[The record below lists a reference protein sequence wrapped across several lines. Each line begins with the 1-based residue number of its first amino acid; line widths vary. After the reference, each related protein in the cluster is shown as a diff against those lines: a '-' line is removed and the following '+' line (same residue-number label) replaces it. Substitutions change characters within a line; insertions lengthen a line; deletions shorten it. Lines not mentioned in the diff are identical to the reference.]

1 MEKENVNKRGNE
13 IGKTIIIDS
22 DKKVLELISELP
34 TTSEGKS
41 HVVKIINGA
50 KLHFKKEKGEEKTEA
65 ILPSRLHLIIENGAL
80 EIGSGMTLTIG
91 EGSEITVS
99 STGWIEGDGT
109 LNGNFTHINAPMK
122 QVFYNGLDVGGNWSN
137 GRIYPQWF
145 GAVAYD
151 CEAPSNPEYSSDAIM
166 KSAKMAGTG
175 EVFISRGFYILD
187 KPIDLDCGVTISG
200 EPGLYR
206 NDKFGTILIAE
217 LNYSQIDWKIT
228 MKKPEDDSSE
238 EVKKEPEY
246 DKNGDCVSAE
256 QPLSN
261 YLFRINID
269 PNKVGLK
276 MKLKME
282 YPPMCATIRNLRIK
296 NKTYPKKFFV
306 FDKLLSCV
314 LAGDS
319 TAFDNVIFDDF
330 GQAVRYVDQYLD
342 NKRVTNCT
350 FYCNPPEYTGTLKLY
365 AFDMGFLGDGVLF
378 EHNAIHDGI
387 YNKGLRL
394 SNSGGASVNAN
405 IINADVLIHNCRGVD
420 FSENHIEERHTIRIN
435 SSQASLR
442 NNFIW
447 IGNSPSVMVH
457 ADDYQNK
464 SIVTMSG
471 NVFRFIDTV
480 FYTRIEK
487 DKNNKDVIVVEDD
500 MPSNEAFECAAEVAV
515 DEFSALDISN
525 CFRYWGGRGFGGTQV
540 SGIHISKM
548 EGVDAFMPFDEFNN
562 FSYSLSQRST
572 ISGGF
577 EIDGR
582 FSVDSVPASQ
592 ISPIAMLNEN
602 VLWRGE
608 NGEYS
613 YTAQVLFDAPREI
626 GLDAVDISFWEAS
639 GSKGNVNVE
648 VNQKGVLINLGKS
661 SGRYLLRLV
670 RMRSDDLTF
679 KYVDIPIC
687 DTTYLYDNGLSV
699 NGFKWTDCDDWNA
712 VVVNSTLECFEY
724 NSGKVRVFASGRL
737 WPIGDGWKKGDVVYL
752 PDINTVKAYK

>member
-13 IGKTIIIDS
+13 IGKTIIIDY

-34 TTSEGKS
+34 TASEGKS

-65 ILPSRLHLIIENGAL
+65 ILPSRIHLIIENGAL

-200 EPGLYR
+200 EPGLYK
-206 NDKFGTILIAE
+206 NDKFGTILIAK
-217 LNYSQIDWKIT
+217 LNYSQIGWEIT
-228 MKKPEDDSSE
+228 EDKSSGGI
-238 EVKKEPEY
+238 KNEPKY

>member
-34 TTSEGKS
+34 TTSEEKS

-447 IGNSPSVMVH
+447 IGNSPSVMVY

-487 DKNNKDVIVVEDD
+487 DENNKDVIVVEDD

>member
-13 IGKTIIIDS
+13 IGKTIIINS

-420 FSENHIEERHTIRIN
+420 FSENHIEERHTIRVN

-447 IGNSPSVMVH
+447 IGNSPSVMVY

-602 VLWRGE
+602 VLWRGG

>member
-200 EPGLYR
+200 EPGLYK
-206 NDKFGTILIAE
+206 NDKFGTILIAK
-217 LNYSQIDWKIT
+217 LNYYTIYW
-228 MKKPEDDSSE
+228 EA
-238 EVKKEPEY
+238 KEH
-246 DKNGDCVSAE
+246 DKNG
-256 QPLSN
+256 PILSKELTYGN
-261 YLFRINID
+261 YLFHINICWKNETNTGYKYNW
-269 PNKVGLK
+269 NKPTWK
-276 MKLKME
+276 MG
-282 YPPMCATIRNLRIK
+282 YPPMCTSIRNLRIK
-296 NKTYPKKFFV
+296 NKTYPDRDNDTKV
-306 FDKLLSCV
+306 YIDPFDKLLSCV
-314 LAGDS
+314 LTGDS

-350 FYCNPPEYTGTLKLY
+350 FYCNPPGYTGTMKFY
-365 AFDMGFLGDGVLF
+365 AFDLGFLGDGVLF
-378 EHNAIHDGI
+378 EHNAIHEGI

-394 SNSGGASVNAN
+394 SHNGGASVNAN

-420 FSENHIEERHTIRIN
+420 FSENHIEERHTIRVN

-447 IGNSPSVMVH
+447 IGNSPSVMVY

-471 NVFRFIDTV
+471 NVFRFIDTI
-480 FYTRIEK
+480 FYTKIEEG
-487 DKNNKDVIVVEDD
+487 VISIRDD

-602 VLWRGE
+602 VLWRGG

-639 GSKGNVNVE
+639 GSKVNVE

-687 DTTYLYDNGLSV
+687 GTTYLYDNGLSV

-712 VVVNSTLECFEY
+712 VVVNPTIEGFEY

>member
-175 EVFISRGFYILD
+175 EVFISRGFYIID

-200 EPGLYR
+200 EPGLYK
-206 NDKFGTILIAE
+206 NDKFGTILIAK
-217 LNYSQIDWKIT
+217 LNYSQIDWEIT
-228 MKKPEDDSSE
+228 EDKSSGGI
-238 EVKKEPEY
+238 KNEPKY

-394 SNSGGASVNAN
+394 SNSGGACVNAN

-420 FSENHIEERHTIRIN
+420 FSENHIEERHTIRVN

-447 IGNSPSVMVH
+447 IGNSPSVMVY

-602 VLWRGE
+602 VLWRGG

>member
-200 EPGLYR
+200 EPGLYK
-206 NDKFGTILIAE
+206 NDKFGTILIAK
-217 LNYSQIDWKIT
+217 LNYSQIDWEIT
-228 MKKPEDDSSE
+228 EDKSSGGI
-238 EVKKEPEY
+238 KNEPKY

-394 SNSGGASVNAN
+394 SNSGGACVNAN

-420 FSENHIEERHTIRIN
+420 FSENHIEERHTIRVN

-447 IGNSPSVMVH
+447 IGNSPSVMVY

-602 VLWRGE
+602 VLWRGG

>member
-13 IGKTIIIDS
+13 IGKTIIIDY

-34 TTSEGKS
+34 TTSGGKS

-200 EPGLYR
+200 EPGLYK
-206 NDKFGTILIAE
+206 NDKFGTILIAK
-217 LNYSQIDWKIT
+217 LNYSQIGWEIT
-228 MKKPEDDSSE
+228 EDKSSGGI
-238 EVKKEPEY
+238 KNEPKY

-394 SNSGGASVNAN
+394 SNSGGACVNAN

-420 FSENHIEERHTIRIN
+420 FSENHIEERHTIRVN

-447 IGNSPSVMVH
+447 IGNSPSVMVY

-602 VLWRGE
+602 VLWRGG

-626 GLDAVDISFWEAS
+626 GLDAVDISVWEAS

>member
-13 IGKTIIIDS
+13 IGKTIIIDY

-65 ILPSRLHLIIENGAL
+65 ILPSRIHLIIENGAL

-200 EPGLYR
+200 EPGLYK
-206 NDKFGTILIAE
+206 NDKFGTILIAD
-217 LNYSQIDWKIT
+217 LNYSQIGWEIT
-228 MKKPEDDSSE
+228 EDKSSE
-238 EVKKEPEY
+238 GIKKEPEY
-246 DKNGDCVSAE
+246 DKNGDCTTVK
-256 QPLSN
+256 QPLNN

-276 MKLKME
+276 IE
-282 YPPMCATIRNLRIK
+282 YPPMCTSIRNLRIK
-296 NKTYPKKFFV
+296 NKTYPDRDNDTKV
-306 FDKLLSCV
+306 CIDPFDKLLSCV
-314 LAGDS
+314 LTGDS

-350 FYCNPPEYTGTLKLY
+350 FYCNPPGYTGTMKFY
-365 AFDMGFLGDGVLF
+365 AFDLGFLGDGVLF
-378 EHNAIHDGI
+378 EHNAIHEGI

-394 SNSGGASVNAN
+394 SHNGGASVNAN

-420 FSENHIEERHTIRIN
+420 FSENHIEERHTIRVN

-447 IGNSPSVMVH
+447 IGNSPSVMVY

-471 NVFRFIDTV
+471 NVFRFIDTI
-480 FYTRIEK
+480 FYTKIEEG
-487 DKNNKDVIVVEDD
+487 VISIRDD

-602 VLWRGE
+602 VLWRGG

-639 GSKGNVNVE
+639 GSKVNVNVE

-687 DTTYLYDNGLSV
+687 GTTYLYDNGLSV

-712 VVVNSTLECFEY
+712 VVVNPTIEGFEY

>member
-13 IGKTIIIDS
+13 IGKTIIIDY

-200 EPGLYR
+200 EPGLYK
-206 NDKFGTILIAE
+206 NDKFGTILIAK
-217 LNYSQIDWKIT
+217 LNYSQIGWEIT
-228 MKKPEDDSSE
+228 EDKSSGGI
-238 EVKKEPEY
+238 KNEPKY

-269 PNKVGLK
+269 PNKVELK

-394 SNSGGASVNAN
+394 SNSGGACVNAN

-420 FSENHIEERHTIRIN
+420 FSENHIEERHTIRVN

-447 IGNSPSVMVH
+447 IGNSPSVMVY

-602 VLWRGE
+602 VLWRGG

-724 NSGKVRVFASGRL
+724 NSVKVRVFASGRL

>member
-1 MEKENVNKRGNE
+1 
-13 IGKTIIIDS
+13 
-22 DKKVLELISELP
+22 
-34 TTSEGKS
+34 
-41 HVVKIINGA
+41 
-50 KLHFKKEKGEEKTEA
+50 
-65 ILPSRLHLIIENGAL
+65 
-80 EIGSGMTLTIG
+80 
-91 EGSEITVS
+91 
-99 STGWIEGDGT
+99 
-109 LNGNFTHINAPMK
+109 
-122 QVFYNGLDVGGNWSN
+122 
-137 GRIYPQWF
+137 
-145 GAVAYD
+145 
-151 CEAPSNPEYSSDAIM
+151 
-166 KSAKMAGTG
+166 
-175 EVFISRGFYILD
+175 
-187 KPIDLDCGVTISG
+187 
-200 EPGLYR
+200 
-206 NDKFGTILIAE
+206 
-217 LNYSQIDWKIT
+217 
-228 MKKPEDDSSE
+228 
-238 EVKKEPEY
+238 
-246 DKNGDCVSAE
+246 
-256 QPLSN
+256 
-261 YLFRINID
+261 
-269 PNKVGLK
+269 
-276 MKLKME
+276 
-282 YPPMCATIRNLRIK
+282 
-296 NKTYPKKFFV
+296 
-306 FDKLLSCV
+306 
-314 LAGDS
+314 
-319 TAFDNVIFDDF
+319 
-330 GQAVRYVDQYLD
+330 
-342 NKRVTNCT
+342 
-350 FYCNPPEYTGTLKLY
+350 
-365 AFDMGFLGDGVLF
+365 
-378 EHNAIHDGI
+378 
-387 YNKGLRL
+387 
-394 SNSGGASVNAN
+394 
-405 IINADVLIHNCRGVD
+405 
-420 FSENHIEERHTIRIN
+420 
-435 SSQASLR
+435 
-442 NNFIW
+442 
-447 IGNSPSVMVH
+447 MVY

-471 NVFRFIDTV
+471 NVFRFIDTI
-480 FYTRIEK
+480 FYTKIEEG
-487 DKNNKDVIVVEDD
+487 VISIRDD
-500 MPSNEAFECAAEVAV
+500 MPSDEAFECAAEVAV

-602 VLWRGE
+602 VLWRGG

-712 VVVNSTLECFEY
+712 VVVNPTLEGFEY

>member
-80 EIGSGMTLTIG
+80 EIGSGITLTIG

-200 EPGLYR
+200 EPGLYK
-206 NDKFGTILIAE
+206 NDKFGTILIAK
-217 LNYSQIDWKIT
+217 LNYSQIGWEIT
-228 MKKPEDDSSE
+228 EDKSSGGI
-238 EVKKEPEY
+238 KNEPKY

-330 GQAVRYVDQYLD
+330 GQAVRYVDRYLD

-687 DTTYLYDNGLSV
+687 GTTYLYDNGLSV

>member
-420 FSENHIEERHTIRIN
+420 FSENHIEERHTIRVN

-447 IGNSPSVMVH
+447 IGNSPSVMVY

-480 FYTRIEK
+480 FYTRIKK

-602 VLWRGE
+602 VLWRGG

>member
-13 IGKTIIIDS
+13 IGKTIIIDY

-65 ILPSRLHLIIENGAL
+65 ILPSRIHLIIENGAL

-200 EPGLYR
+200 EPGLYK
-206 NDKFGTILIAE
+206 NDKFGTILIAK
-217 LNYSQIDWKIT
+217 LNYSQIGWEIT
-228 MKKPEDDSSE
+228 EDKSSGGI
-238 EVKKEPEY
+238 KNEPKY

-405 IINADVLIHNCRGVD
+405 IINADVLIHNCLGVD

-435 SSQASLR
+435 SSQVSLR

-447 IGNSPSVMVH
+447 IGNSPSVMVY

>member
-200 EPGLYR
+200 EPGLYK
-206 NDKFGTILIAE
+206 NDKFGTILIAK
-217 LNYSQIDWKIT
+217 LNYSQIGWEIT
-228 MKKPEDDSSE
+228 EDKSSGGI
-238 EVKKEPEY
+238 KNEPKY

-269 PNKVGLK
+269 PNKVELK

-394 SNSGGASVNAN
+394 SNSGGACVNAN
-405 IINADVLIHNCRGVD
+405 IINTDVLIHNCRGVD
-420 FSENHIEERHTIRIN
+420 FSENHIEERHTIRVN

-447 IGNSPSVMVH
+447 IGNSPSVMVY

-602 VLWRGE
+602 VLWRGG

>member
-200 EPGLYR
+200 EPGLYK
-206 NDKFGTILIAE
+206 NDKFGTILIAK
-217 LNYSQIDWKIT
+217 LNYYTIYW
-228 MKKPEDDSSE
+228 EA
-238 EVKKEPEY
+238 KEH
-246 DKNGDCVSAE
+246 DKNG
-256 QPLSN
+256 PILSKELTYGN
-261 YLFRINID
+261 YLFHINICWENETNTGYKYNW
-269 PNKVGLK
+269 NKPTWK
-276 MKLKME
+276 MG
-282 YPPMCATIRNLRIK
+282 YPPMCTSIRNLRIK
-296 NKTYPKKFFV
+296 NRTYPDRDNDTKVFIDP

-394 SNSGGASVNAN
+394 SHSGGASVNAN

-447 IGNSPSVMVH
+447 IGNSPSVMVY

-712 VVVNSTLECFEY
+712 VFVNSTLECFEY

>member
-137 GRIYPQWF
+137 GHIYPQWF

-200 EPGLYR
+200 EPGLYK
-206 NDKFGTILIAE
+206 NDKFGTILIAK
-217 LNYSQIDWKIT
+217 LNYSQIGWEIT
-228 MKKPEDDSSE
+228 EDKSSGGI
-238 EVKKEPEY
+238 KNEPKY

-269 PNKVGLK
+269 PNNVGLK

-350 FYCNPPEYTGTLKLY
+350 FYCNPPGYTGTMKFY
-365 AFDMGFLGDGVLF
+365 AFDLGFLGDGVLF

-394 SNSGGASVNAN
+394 SHSGGASVNAN
-405 IINADVLIHNCRGVD
+405 IINADVLIHNCLGVD

-447 IGNSPSVMVH
+447 IGNSPSVMVY

-471 NVFRFIDTV
+471 NVFRFIDTI

>member
-65 ILPSRLHLIIENGAL
+65 ILPSRLHLIIENGTL

-200 EPGLYR
+200 EPGLYK
-206 NDKFGTILIAE
+206 NDKFGTILIAK
-217 LNYSQIDWKIT
+217 LNYSQIGWEIT
-228 MKKPEDDSSE
+228 EDKSSGGI
-238 EVKKEPEY
+238 KNEPKY

-394 SNSGGASVNAN
+394 SHSGGASVNAN

-447 IGNSPSVMVH
+447 IGNSPSVMVY

-471 NVFRFIDTV
+471 NVFRFIDTI
-480 FYTRIEK
+480 FYTKIEEG
-487 DKNNKDVIVVEDD
+487 VISIRDD
-500 MPSNEAFECAAEVAV
+500 MPSDEAFECAAEVAV

-602 VLWRGE
+602 VLWRGG

-670 RMRSDDLTF
+670 RMHSDDLTF

-687 DTTYLYDNGLSV
+687 GTTYLYDNGLSV

-737 WPIGDGWKKGDVVYL
+737 WPIGDGWEKGDVVYL

>member
-13 IGKTIIIDS
+13 IGKTIIIDY

-65 ILPSRLHLIIENGAL
+65 ILPSRIHLIIENGAL

-200 EPGLYR
+200 EPGLYK
-206 NDKFGTILIAE
+206 NDKFGTILIAK
-217 LNYSQIDWKIT
+217 LNYSQIGWEIT
-228 MKKPEDDSSE
+228 EDKSSGGI
-238 EVKKEPEY
+238 KNEPKY

-394 SNSGGASVNAN
+394 SNSGGACVNAN

-420 FSENHIEERHTIRIN
+420 FSENHIEERHTIRVN

-447 IGNSPSVMVH
+447 IGNSPSVMVY

-602 VLWRGE
+602 VLWRGG

-626 GLDAVDISFWEAS
+626 GLDAVDISVWEAS

>member
-200 EPGLYR
+200 EPGLYK
-206 NDKFGTILIAE
+206 NDKFGTILIAK
-217 LNYSQIDWKIT
+217 LNYSQIGWEIT
-228 MKKPEDDSSE
+228 EDKSSGGI
-238 EVKKEPEY
+238 KNEPKY

-447 IGNSPSVMVH
+447 IGNSPSVMVY

>member
-34 TTSEGKS
+34 TTSEEKS

-447 IGNSPSVMVH
+447 IGNSPSVMVY

-471 NVFRFIDTV
+471 NVFRFIDTI

-515 DEFSALDISN
+515 DEFSVLDISN

-670 RMRSDDLTF
+670 RMHSDNLTF

-687 DTTYLYDNGLSV
+687 GTTYLYDNGLSV

-752 PDINTVKAYK
+752 PDINTVKVYK

>member
-200 EPGLYR
+200 EPGLYK
-206 NDKFGTILIAE
+206 NDKFGTILIAK
-217 LNYSQIDWKIT
+217 LNYSQIGWEIT
-228 MKKPEDDSSE
+228 EDKSSGGI
-238 EVKKEPEY
+238 KNEPKY

-269 PNKVGLK
+269 PNKVELK

-387 YNKGLRL
+387 YNKSLRL
-394 SNSGGASVNAN
+394 SNSGGACVNAN

-420 FSENHIEERHTIRIN
+420 FSENHIEERHTIRVN

-447 IGNSPSVMVH
+447 IGNSPSVMVY

-602 VLWRGE
+602 VLWRGG

>member
-13 IGKTIIIDS
+13 IGKTIIIDY

-200 EPGLYR
+200 EPGLYK
-206 NDKFGTILIAE
+206 NDKFGTILIAK
-217 LNYSQIDWKIT
+217 LNYYTIYW
-228 MKKPEDDSSE
+228 EA
-238 EVKKEPEY
+238 KEH
-246 DKNGDCVSAE
+246 DKNG
-256 QPLSN
+256 PILSKELTYGN
-261 YLFRINID
+261 YLFHINICWENETNTGYKYNW
-269 PNKVGLK
+269 NKPTW
-276 MKLKME
+276 KME
-282 YPPMCATIRNLRIK
+282 YPPMCTSIRNLRIK
-296 NKTYPKKFFV
+296 NKTYPDRDNDTKVFIDP

-365 AFDMGFLGDGVLF
+365 AFDLGFLGDGVLF

-394 SNSGGASVNAN
+394 SHSGGASVNSN

-447 IGNSPSVMVH
+447 IGNSPSVMVY

-525 CFRYWGGRGFGGTQV
+525 CFRYWGGRGFGGDT
-540 SGIHISKM
+540 
-548 EGVDAFMPFDEFNN
+548 GVRHP
-562 FSYSLSQRST
+562 YKQ
-572 ISGGF
+572 
-577 EIDGR
+577 DGR
-582 FSVDSVPASQ
+582 
-592 ISPIAMLNEN
+592 
-602 VLWRGE
+602 RGC
-608 NGEYS
+608 
-613 YTAQVLFDAPREI
+613 VH
-626 GLDAVDISFWEAS
+626 AV
-639 GSKGNVNVE
+639 
-648 VNQKGVLINLGKS
+648 
-661 SGRYLLRLV
+661 
-670 RMRSDDLTF
+670 
-679 KYVDIPIC
+679 
-687 DTTYLYDNGLSV
+687 
-699 NGFKWTDCDDWNA
+699 
-712 VVVNSTLECFEY
+712 
-724 NSGKVRVFASGRL
+724 
-737 WPIGDGWKKGDVVYL
+737 
-752 PDINTVKAYK
+752 

>member
-1 MEKENVNKRGNE
+1 M
-13 IGKTIIIDS
+13 
-22 DKKVLELISELP
+22 ELISELP

-200 EPGLYR
+200 EPGLYK
-206 NDKFGTILIAE
+206 NDKFGTILIAK
-217 LNYSQIDWKIT
+217 LNYSQIGWEIT
-228 MKKPEDDSSE
+228 EDKSSGGI
-238 EVKKEPEY
+238 KNEPKY

-405 IINADVLIHNCRGVD
+405 IINADVLIHNCLGVD

-435 SSQASLR
+435 SSQVSLR

-447 IGNSPSVMVH
+447 IGNSPSVMVY

>member
-99 STGWIEGDGT
+99 STGWVEGDGT

-200 EPGLYR
+200 EPGLYK
-206 NDKFGTILIAE
+206 NDKFGTILIAK
-217 LNYSQIDWKIT
+217 LNYSQIGWEIT
-228 MKKPEDDSSE
+228 EDKSSGGI
-238 EVKKEPEY
+238 KNEPKY

>member
-187 KPIDLDCGVTISG
+187 KPIDLDCGVTIYG
-200 EPGLYR
+200 EPGLYK
-206 NDKFGTILIAE
+206 NDKFGTILIAK
-217 LNYSQIDWKIT
+217 LNYSQIGWEIT
-228 MKKPEDDSSE
+228 EDKSSGGI
-238 EVKKEPEY
+238 KNEPKY

-394 SNSGGASVNAN
+394 SHSGGASVNAN

-447 IGNSPSVMVH
+447 IGNSPSVMVY

-471 NVFRFIDTV
+471 NVFRFIDTI
-480 FYTRIEK
+480 FYTKIEEG
-487 DKNNKDVIVVEDD
+487 VISIRDD
-500 MPSNEAFECAAEVAV
+500 MPSDEAFECAAEVAV

-602 VLWRGE
+602 VLWRGG

-670 RMRSDDLTF
+670 RMHSDDLTF

-687 DTTYLYDNGLSV
+687 GTTYLYDNGLSV

-737 WPIGDGWKKGDVVYL
+737 WPIGDGWEKGDVVYL

>member
-187 KPIDLDCGVTISG
+187 KPIDLDYGVTISG
-200 EPGLYR
+200 EPGLYK
-206 NDKFGTILIAE
+206 NDKFGTILIAK
-217 LNYSQIDWKIT
+217 LNYSQIGWEIT
-228 MKKPEDDSSE
+228 EDKSSGGI
-238 EVKKEPEY
+238 KNEPKY

-269 PNKVGLK
+269 PNKVELK

-394 SNSGGASVNAN
+394 SNSGGACVNAN
-405 IINADVLIHNCRGVD
+405 IFNADVLIHNCRGVD
-420 FSENHIEERHTIRIN
+420 FSENHIEERHTIRVN

-447 IGNSPSVMVH
+447 IGNSPSVMVY

-602 VLWRGE
+602 VLWRGG

>member
-13 IGKTIIIDS
+13 IGKTIIIDY

-65 ILPSRLHLIIENGAL
+65 ILPSRIHLIIENGAL

-200 EPGLYR
+200 EPGLYK
-206 NDKFGTILIAE
+206 NDKFGTILIAK
-217 LNYSQIDWKIT
+217 LNYSQIGWEIT
-228 MKKPEDDSSE
+228 EDKSSGGI
-238 EVKKEPEY
+238 KNEPKY

>member
-34 TTSEGKS
+34 TTSEEKS

-200 EPGLYR
+200 EPGLYK
-206 NDKFGTILIAE
+206 NDKFGTILIAK
-217 LNYSQIDWKIT
+217 LNYSQIGWEIT
-228 MKKPEDDSSE
+228 EDKSSGGI
-238 EVKKEPEY
+238 KNEPKY

-447 IGNSPSVMVH
+447 IGNSPSVMVY

-480 FYTRIEK
+480 FYTRIEN

-670 RMRSDDLTF
+670 RMHSDNLTF

-687 DTTYLYDNGLSV
+687 GTTYLYDNGLSV

-752 PDINTVKAYK
+752 PDINTVKVYK

>member
-200 EPGLYR
+200 EPGLYK
-206 NDKFGTILIAE
+206 NDKFGTILIAK
-217 LNYSQIDWKIT
+217 LNYSQIGWEIT
-228 MKKPEDDSSE
+228 EDKSSGGI
-238 EVKKEPEY
+238 KNEPKY

-269 PNKVGLK
+269 PNKVELK

-394 SNSGGASVNAN
+394 SNSGGACVNAN

-420 FSENHIEERHTIRIN
+420 FSENHIEERHTIRVN

-447 IGNSPSVMVH
+447 IDNSPSVMVY

-602 VLWRGE
+602 VLWRGG

>member
-200 EPGLYR
+200 EPGLYK
-206 NDKFGTILIAE
+206 NDKFGTILIAK
-217 LNYSQIDWKIT
+217 LNYSQIGWEIT
-228 MKKPEDDSSE
+228 EDKSSGGI
-238 EVKKEPEY
+238 KNEPKY

-269 PNKVGLK
+269 PNKVELK

-330 GQAVRYVDQYLD
+330 GQAVRYVDQFLD

-394 SNSGGASVNAN
+394 SNSGGACVNAN

-420 FSENHIEERHTIRIN
+420 FSENHIEERHTIRVN

-447 IGNSPSVMVH
+447 IGNSPSVMVY

-602 VLWRGE
+602 VLWRGG

>member
-80 EIGSGMTLTIG
+80 EIVSGMTLTIG

-200 EPGLYR
+200 EPGLYK
-206 NDKFGTILIAE
+206 NDKFGTILIAK
-217 LNYSQIDWKIT
+217 LNYSQIGWEIT
-228 MKKPEDDSSE
+228 EDQSSGGI
-238 EVKKEPEY
+238 KNEPKY

-269 PNKVGLK
+269 PNNVGLK

-350 FYCNPPEYTGTLKLY
+350 FYCNPPGYTGTMKFY
-365 AFDMGFLGDGVLF
+365 AFDLGFLGDGVLF

-394 SNSGGASVNAN
+394 SHSGGASVNAN
-405 IINADVLIHNCRGVD
+405 IINADVLIHNCLGVD

-447 IGNSPSVMVH
+447 IGNSPSVMVY

-471 NVFRFIDTV
+471 NVFRFIDTI

-525 CFRYWGGRGFGGTQV
+525 CLPQFG
-540 SGIHISKM
+540 IK
-548 EGVDAFMPFDEFNN
+548 
-562 FSYSLSQRST
+562 
-572 ISGGF
+572 
-577 EIDGR
+577 
-582 FSVDSVPASQ
+582 
-592 ISPIAMLNEN
+592 
-602 VLWRGE
+602 
-608 NGEYS
+608 
-613 YTAQVLFDAPREI
+613 
-626 GLDAVDISFWEAS
+626 
-639 GSKGNVNVE
+639 
-648 VNQKGVLINLGKS
+648 
-661 SGRYLLRLV
+661 
-670 RMRSDDLTF
+670 
-679 KYVDIPIC
+679 
-687 DTTYLYDNGLSV
+687 
-699 NGFKWTDCDDWNA
+699 
-712 VVVNSTLECFEY
+712 
-724 NSGKVRVFASGRL
+724 
-737 WPIGDGWKKGDVVYL
+737 
-752 PDINTVKAYK
+752 

>member
-34 TTSEGKS
+34 TTSEEKS

-447 IGNSPSVMVH
+447 IGNSPSVMVY

-687 DTTYLYDNGLSV
+687 DATYLYDNGLSV

>member
-1 MEKENVNKRGNE
+1 MEKENGNKRGNE

-65 ILPSRLHLIIENGAL
+65 ILPSGLHLIIENGAL
-80 EIGSGMTLTIG
+80 EIGSGMTLSIG
-91 EGSEITVS
+91 EGSEITLS

-109 LNGNFTHINAPMK
+109 LNGKFTHINAPMK

-137 GRIYPQWF
+137 DRIYPQWF

-166 KSAKMAGTG
+166 KAAKMAGTG

-269 PNKVGLK
+269 PNNMGW
-276 MKLKME
+276 KME
-282 YPPMCATIRNLRIK
+282 YPPMCTTIRNLRIK

-350 FYCNPPEYTGTLKLY
+350 FYCNPSGYTGTLKLY
-365 AFDMGFLGDGVLF
+365 AFDLGFLGDGVLF
-378 EHNAIHDGI
+378 EHNAIHEGI

-394 SNSGGASVNAN
+394 SHSGGASVNAN

-447 IGNSPSVMVH
+447 IGNSPSVMVY

-471 NVFRFIDTV
+471 NVFRFIDTI
-480 FYTRIEK
+480 FYTKIEEG
-487 DKNNKDVIVVEDD
+487 VISIRDD
-500 MPSNEAFECAAEVAV
+500 MPSDEAFECAAEVAV

-548 EGVDAFMPFDEFNN
+548 EGEDAFMPFDEFNN

-577 EIDGR
+577 EIDSR
-582 FSVDSVPASQ
+582 FSVGSVPASQ

-602 VLWRGE
+602 VLWRGG

-613 YTAQVLFDAPREI
+613 YIAQVLFDAPREI

-639 GSKGNVNVE
+639 GSKVNVNVE

-687 DTTYLYDNGLSV
+687 GTTYLYDNGLSV

-712 VVVNSTLECFEY
+712 VVVNSTIEGFEY

>member
-13 IGKTIIIDS
+13 IGKTIIIDY

-200 EPGLYR
+200 EPGLYK
-206 NDKFGTILIAE
+206 NDKFGTILIAK
-217 LNYSQIDWKIT
+217 LNYSQIGWEIT
-228 MKKPEDDSSE
+228 EDKSSGGI
-238 EVKKEPEY
+238 KNEPKY

-269 PNKVGLK
+269 PNKVELK

-394 SNSGGASVNAN
+394 SNSGGACVNAN

-420 FSENHIEERHTIRIN
+420 FSENHIEERHTIRVN

-447 IGNSPSVMVH
+447 IGNSPSVMVY

-471 NVFRFIDTV
+471 NVFRFIDTI
-480 FYTRIEK
+480 FYTKIEEG
-487 DKNNKDVIVVEDD
+487 VISIRDD
-500 MPSNEAFECAAEVAV
+500 MPSDEAFECAAEVAV

-602 VLWRGE
+602 VLWRGG

>member
-1 MEKENVNKRGNE
+1 M
-13 IGKTIIIDS
+13 
-22 DKKVLELISELP
+22 
-34 TTSEGKS
+34 TSEGKS

-145 GAVAYD
+145 GAVAYG

-200 EPGLYR
+200 EPGLYK
-206 NDKFGTILIAE
+206 NDKFGTILIAK
-217 LNYSQIDWKIT
+217 LNYYTIYW
-228 MKKPEDDSSE
+228 EA
-238 EVKKEPEY
+238 KEH
-246 DKNGDCVSAE
+246 DKNG
-256 QPLSN
+256 PILSKELTYGN
-261 YLFRINID
+261 YLFHINICWENETNTGYKYNW
-269 PNKVGLK
+269 NKPTWK
-276 MKLKME
+276 MK
-282 YPPMCATIRNLRIK
+282 YPPMCTTIRNLRIK

-350 FYCNPPEYTGTLKLY
+350 FYCNPPGYTGTLKLY

-378 EHNAIHDGI
+378 EHNAIHEGI

-394 SNSGGASVNAN
+394 SHNGGASVNAN
-405 IINADVLIHNCRGVD
+405 IINADVLIHNCLGVD
-420 FSENHIEERHTIRIN
+420 FSENHIEERHTIRVN

-447 IGNSPSVMVH
+447 IGNSPSVMVY

-480 FYTRIEK
+480 FYTIIEK

-548 EGVDAFMPFDEFNN
+548 EGEDAFMPFDEFNN

-582 FSVDSVPASQ
+582 SSVDSVPASQ

-602 VLWRGE
+602 VLWRGG

>member
-13 IGKTIIIDS
+13 IGKTIIIDY

-34 TTSEGKS
+34 TTSGGKS

-122 QVFYNGLDVGGNWSN
+122 QVFYNGLEVGGNWSN

-200 EPGLYR
+200 EPGLYK
-206 NDKFGTILIAE
+206 NDKFGTILIAK
-217 LNYSQIDWKIT
+217 LNYSQIGWEIT
-228 MKKPEDDSSE
+228 EDKSSGGI
-238 EVKKEPEY
+238 KNEPKY

-394 SNSGGASVNAN
+394 SNSGGACVNAN

-420 FSENHIEERHTIRIN
+420 FSENHIEERHTIRVN

-447 IGNSPSVMVH
+447 IGNSPSVMVY

-602 VLWRGE
+602 VLWQGG

-626 GLDAVDISFWEAS
+626 GLDAVDISVWEAS